1 MKLVQILLFRFIR
14 NNSIYQCDPD
24 VILLGWCYSLN
35 GDVSMLLRREGVF
48 SLMILNNDLRVI
60 TGNPTAQLN
69 DVQREII
76 TEIGL

>member
-1 MKLVQILLFRFIR
+1 
-14 NNSIYQCDPD
+14 
-24 VILLGWCYSLN
+24 
-35 GDVSMLLRREGVF
+35 MLLRREGVF

-76 TEIGL
+76 TKIGL